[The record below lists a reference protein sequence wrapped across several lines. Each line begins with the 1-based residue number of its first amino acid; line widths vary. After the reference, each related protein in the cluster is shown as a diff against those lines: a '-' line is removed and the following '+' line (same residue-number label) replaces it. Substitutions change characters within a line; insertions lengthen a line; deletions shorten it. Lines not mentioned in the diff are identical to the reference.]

1 MTDVLL
7 LLRVLALK
15 GYADGTVIKI
25 EEDADVYY
33 QCFTG

>member
-1 MTDVLL
+1 MRDLLL

-25 EEDADVYY
+25 EEYADVYY
-33 QCFTG
+33 RCFTG